1 MLYPPLSTHPLHN
14 RLRADANIWK
24 GCELVRQ
31 VARHRFRGDVAADKD
46 VDFVCETGEVHRAQ
60 NGGVAAAED
69 DDTRITAGKSLRHCG
84 AVVDPGAREVGDPM
98 GFVLPVGHPRGRNDR
113 TPDDLPFPIK
123 LESLVTTIQGQS
135 RDADGHKELSAK
147 AHSLVPRPFG
157 QLAATYTGREAEV
170 VFDFRARP
178 CLSSRPM
185 SFE

>member
-1 MLYPPLSTHPLHN
+1 MDLN
-14 RLRADANIWK
+14 
-24 GCELVRQ
+24 
-31 VARHRFRGDVAADKD
+31 
-46 VDFVCETGEVHRAQ
+46 CETGEVYRALTS
-60 NGGVAAAED
+60 GVAAADD
-69 DDTRITAGKSLRHCG
+69 DDTRATAGKSLRHCS
-84 AVVDPGAREVGDPM
+84 AVVDPGAREIGDPV
-98 GFVLPVGHPRGRNDR
+98 GLVLPVGHPRGGNDR

-123 LESLVTTIQGQS
+123 LESLVTAIQRQS

-157 QLAATYTGREAEV
+157 QLAATYTGRKAEV